1 MAGKS
6 NIKKNI
12 IALTI
17 NTLLD
22 IIDESSDSD
31 CSDSDNE
38 ILQKLKQQMRVPR
51 IRCKNYVENIVSL
64 YTDMEFK
71 THFR

>member
-1 MAGKS
+1 MAIIS
-6 NIKKNI
+6 NIQKNI
-12 IALTI
+12 ISLTI

-31 CSDSDNE
+31 SDSDNE
-38 ILQKLKQQMRVPR
+38 FLQKLNQQTRVPR
-51 IRCKNYVENIVSL
+51 IRCQNYVENIVSL